1 MPKVAPA
8 PSGGS
13 KKPSDYVCQ
22 LHYKHARVVEPEST
36 TDDGLKRLKDVG
48 DKGTLIT
55 AAELGLV
62 DKYRD
67 MKLAGQEIL
76 TCDWPYHY
84 SSILYACYGNQYKIL
99 QMVEREFAASNEEL
113 TRMHT
118 TRCWVGKNSAMV
130 AAYQGHLET
139 MLYIIDLDMQGKF
152 TEGLFTQRDVMGK
165 NAMMWAASQGHTDTI
180 EVLLVR
186 SLYRLLPEDC
196 ADPLVLKTR
205 WKLVSLLA
213 DLASH
218 CRDYDPGCSRRF
230 FQEVLA
236 SINYDPIEGARLE
249 EAAAAGG
256 GASAREGAAL
266 HEPTWAVYDGDEEE
280 ERARKGLKHV
290 DHLVAKSAASTTS
303 VARGGGGGG
312 GRRESAGSGG
322 GAVKLKDVHITV
334 RTLQGVIVSAYRAGM
349 NCMGVIMYCQS
360 LLQQARYFDDLVA
373 QLTAWEVKL
382 LDTCRNKQEVQ
393 AILAPTDDDPSEPVG
408 YALSTFD
415 KAFLSHKFVQQIF
428 TEKWDTMGVTDYTK
442 SLFGVVWGGGSL
454 VVSFAAWVVICPL
467 VVIAR
472 SFFSPVQD
480 FMMRGKVI
488 VDSRFPWH
496 VPLYRWLL
504 TQCALISFTVL
515 LSYLVFTFDAT
526 DPVPAS
532 VAPLNTFLA
541 VWCVAILVD
550 EAQEYLEEG
559 RAEYMS
565 SGWNVMDITMAL
577 SYILHYILRI
587 IAVRVTD
594 NINILLVVNDLL
606 AASALMAWFR
616 MVSVFELSSAIGPL
630 IQMMKQMII
639 KDVTRFAFLVLVILL
654 GFSVGMEALFQEAC
668 IERDPSTN
676 ECTKY
681 TNWGYEWQKDGLVG
695 GMTFLQYIAL
705 GNANPVDFEQK
716 RVTGIIF
723 YIIFAI
729 VTAILLLNL
738 FIAMLAD
745 TYTRVSTQAMVEFRY
760 RKAKIMAAY
769 SRRDFVCP
777 PYNLLHLVCGSIGN
791 SFRRL
796 VWGPEGFTPV
806 NLRKNET
813 VPLFSWY
820 FPQGEEM
827 RQVVL
832 LQRRVVDDFLS
843 SNRVALFREKLNAEL
858 PNLVHQMLKQKGQ
871 GDGAASLTGGGSA
884 GAAAAASTTVLATAV
899 SMAAGR

>member
-1 MPKVAPA
+1 MKVAPA
-8 PSGGS
+8 PASGQPGGGS
-13 KKPSDYVCQ
+13 KKPSDYGCQ

-36 TDDGLKRLKDVG
+36 TDDGMKRLKDVG

-67 MKLAGQEIL
+67 LKRAGQDIL

-99 QMVEREFAASNEEL
+99 QMVEREFVGSTQEL
-113 TRMHT
+113 TAMHT

-152 TEGLFTQRDVMGK
+152 TEDLFKQRD
-165 NAMMWAASQGHTDTI
+165 MMWAASQGHTDTI
-180 EVLLVR
+180 EVLLATSRGLRRPASSQDALEAGVKH
-186 SLYRLLPEDC
+186 SD
-196 ADPLVLKTR
+196 LV
-205 WKLVSLLA
+205 
-213 DLASH
+213 
-218 CRDYDPGCSRRF
+218 G
-230 FQEVLA
+230 
-236 SINYDPIEGARLE
+236 
-249 EAAAAGG
+249 
-256 GASAREGAAL
+256 
-266 HEPTWAVYDGDEEE
+266 
-280 ERARKGLKHV
+280 
-290 DHLVAKSAASTTS
+290 KSAASTT
-303 VARGGGGGG
+303 AAAAAGGKTASGKPGEPG
-312 GRRESAGSGG
+312 GG

-393 AILAPTDDDPSEPVG
+393 AILAPTEDDPSEPVG
-408 YALSTFD
+408 YALATFD

-442 SLFGVVWGGGSL
+442 SLFGVVWGGCSL
-454 VVSFAAWVVICPL
+454 VVAFAAWATICPL
-467 VVIAR
+467 VVVAR
-472 SFFSPVQD
+472 SFLSPVQD

-504 TQCALISFTVL
+504 TQCALITFTVL
-515 LSYLVFTFDAT
+515 LSYLVFSFDPS

-541 VWCVAILVD
+541 VWCAAIL
-550 EAQEYLEEG
+550 EYVEEG

-565 SGWNVMDITMAL
+565 SGWNVMDVTMAL

-594 NINILLVVNDLL
+594 NLNILLVVNDLL
-606 AASALMAWFR
+606 AAAALMAWFR

-630 IQMMKQMII
+630 IQMMKQ
-639 KDVTRFAFLVLVILL
+639 
-654 GFSVGMEALFQEAC
+654 ALFQEAC
-668 IERDPSTN
+668 IERDPTTN

-681 TNWGYEWQKDGLVG
+681 TSWGYDWQKDGLVG

-716 RVTGIIF
+716 RVTGVIF
-723 YIIFAI
+723 YLIFAI

-760 RKAKIMAAY
+760 RKAKLMASY

-777 PYNLLHLVCGSIGN
+777 PFNLLHLVCAAVGN
-791 SFRRL
+791 GLRRL
-796 VWGPEGFTPV
+796 VWGPDGFTP
-806 NLRKNET
+806 
-813 VPLFSWY
+813 
-820 FPQGEEM
+820 GEEM
-827 RQVVL
+827 RQVVV
-832 LQRRVVDDFLS
+832 LQRRVVDDFLN

-858 PNLVHQMLKQKGQ
+858 PNLVHEMLKQKGK
-871 GDGAASLTGGGSA
+871 GDGGALAGGG
-884 GAAAAASTTVLATAV
+884 AAASTTVLATAV
-899 SMAAGR
+899 SVTAAAGH

>member
-1 MPKVAPA
+1 MKVAPA
-8 PSGGS
+8 PASGQPGGGS
-13 KKPSDYVCQ
+13 KKPSDYGCQ

-36 TDDGLKRLKDVG
+36 TDDGMKRLKDVG

-67 MKLAGQEIL
+67 LKRAGQDIL

-99 QMVEREFAASNEEL
+99 QMVEREFVGSTQEL
-113 TRMHT
+113 TAMHT

-152 TEGLFTQRDVMGK
+152 TEDLFKQRDVMGK

-218 CRDYDPGCSRRF
+218 CRDYDPGCSRSF

-236 SINYDPIEGARLE
+236 SIKYDPVEGARQE

-256 GASAREGAAL
+256 GGSAREGAAL
-266 HEPTWAVYDGDEEE
+266 HEPTWGVDDGEEE
-280 ERARKGLKHV
+280 ERRHGVKHS
-290 DHLVAKSAASTTS
+290 DLVGKSAASTT
-303 VARGGGGGG
+303 AAAAAGGKTASGKPGEPG
-312 GRRESAGSGG
+312 GG

-393 AILAPTDDDPSEPVG
+393 AILAPTEDDPSEPVG
-408 YALSTFD
+408 YALATFD

-442 SLFGVVWGGGSL
+442 SLFGVVWGGCSL
-454 VVSFAAWVVICPL
+454 VVAFAAWATICPL
-467 VVIAR
+467 VVVAR
-472 SFFSPVQD
+472 SFLSPVQD

-504 TQCALISFTVL
+504 TQCALITFTVL
-515 LSYLVFTFDAT
+515 LSYLVFSFDPS

-541 VWCVAILVD
+541 VWCAAILVD
-550 EAQEYLEEG
+550 EVQEYVEEG

-565 SGWNVMDITMAL
+565 SGWNVMDVTMAL

-594 NINILLVVNDLL
+594 NLNILLVVNDLL
-606 AASALMAWFR
+606 AAAALMAWFR

-630 IQMMKQMII
+630 IQMMKQMLI
-639 KDVTRFAFLVLVILL
+639 KDVTRFALLVLVILL

-668 IERDPSTN
+668 IERDPTTN

-681 TNWGYEWQKDGLVG
+681 TSWGYDWQKDGLVG

-716 RVTGIIF
+716 RVTGVIF
-723 YIIFAI
+723 YLIFAI

-760 RKAKIMAAY
+760 RKAKLMASY

-777 PYNLLHLVCGSIGN
+777 PFNLLHLVCAAVGN
-791 SFRRL
+791 GLRRL
-796 VWGPEGFTPV
+796 VWGPDGFTPV
-806 NLRKNET
+806 SMRKNET

-827 RQVVL
+827 RQVVV
-832 LQRRVVDDFLS
+832 LQRRVVDDFLN

-858 PNLVHQMLKQKGQ
+858 PNLVHEMLKQKGK
-871 GDGAASLTGGGSA
+871 GDGGALAGGG
-884 GAAAAASTTVLATAV
+884 AAASTTVLATAV
-899 SMAAGR
+899 SVTAAAGH

>member
-1 MPKVAPA
+1 MVKVAPA
-8 PSGGS
+8 PVQPGGGN
-13 KKPSDYVCQ
+13 KMPSDYVSQ

-36 TDDGLKRLKDVG
+36 TDDGMKRLKDVG

-67 MKLAGQEIL
+67 LKRAGQEIL

-99 QMVEREFAASNEEL
+99 QMIEREFVTSNEEL
-113 TRMHT
+113 THMHT

-152 TEGLFTQRDVMGK
+152 TEDLFKQHDVMGK

-196 ADPLVLKTR
+196 SDPLVLKTR

-218 CRDYDPGCSRRF
+218 CRDYDPACSRRF

-236 SINYDPIEGARLE
+236 SIKYDPIEGAKLE
-249 EAAAAGG
+249 EAAAEGG
-256 GASAREGAAL
+256 GISAREGAAL
-266 HEPTWAVYDGDEEE
+266 HEPTWAVDDGEEE
-280 ERARKGLKHV
+280 ERRNAIKAS
-290 DHLVAKSAASTTS
+290 DLVSKSAPS
-303 VARGGGGGG
+303 VAGGKTASGKP
-312 GRRESAGSGG
+312 RDSGS

-393 AILAPTDDDPSEPVG
+393 AILAPTEDDPSEPVG
-408 YALSTFD
+408 YALATFD

-442 SLFGVVWGGGSL
+442 SLFGVLWGGFAL
-454 VVSFAAWVVICPL
+454 VMAFAGWAAICPI
-467 VVIAR
+467 VVVAR
-472 SFFSPVQD
+472 SFLSPVQE

-504 TQCALISFTVL
+504 TQCTLITFTVL
-515 LSYLVFTFDAT
+515 LSYLVFSFDVT
-526 DPVPAS
+526 DPVGAS

-541 VWCVAILVD
+541 VWCVAVLVD
-550 EAQEYLEEG
+550 EAQEYVEEG

-565 SGWNVMDITMAL
+565 SGWNVMDISMAL
-577 SYILHYILRI
+577 AYILHYILRI

-606 AASALMAWFR
+606 AAAALLAWFR

-630 IQMMKQMII
+630 IQMMKQMLI
-639 KDVTRFAFLVLVILL
+639 KDVTRFAVLVVVILL
-654 GFSVGMEALFQEAC
+654 GFSVGMQALFQEAC
-668 IERDPSTN
+668 VERDPTTD

-681 TNWGYEWQKDGLVG
+681 TSWGYDWQKDGLVG

-723 YIIFAI
+723 YLIFAV
-729 VTAILLLNL
+729 VTAVLLLNL

-745 TYTRVSTQAMVEFRY
+745 TYTRVSTQALVEFRY
-760 RKAKIMAAY
+760 RKAKIMASY

-777 PYNLLHLVCGSIGN
+777 PYNLLHLACAAIGN
-791 SFRRL
+791 TARRL
-796 VWGPEGFTPV
+796 VWGPDGFTPV
-806 NLRKNET
+806 TMRKNET

-827 RQVVL
+827 RQVVI
-832 LQRRVVDDFLS
+832 LQRRVVDDFLT

-858 PNLVHQMLKQKGQ
+858 PNLVHEMLKQKG
-871 GDGAASLTGGGSA
+871 TGA
-884 GAAAAASTTVLATAV
+884 GAAPGAAGTAAAANSTALLATAV
-899 SMAAGR
+899 SMTAAGRH